1 MDAYQDILIETIF
14 QHIPQYIFWKNTDS
28 VYLGCNDHY
37 AKLLGLNK
45 SQDIIGK
52 TDYEIGWLPDGY
64 TADQFRLGDQETLAG
79 RHITNQEE
87 WLSLPNGKK
96 ILTLI
101 NKVPLIDKSG
111 CILGVLG
118 VATDITEK
126 KQIEAHLAK
135 TDHQLQGMAIISAS
149 IAHEL
154 RTPLAALKNA
164 AEALRP
170 LLPLLMETY
179 EIASISQLPI
189 PSISKR
195 KQQLLSTLIDSL
207 DRKVNESNR
216 ILDMMLMNS
225 RYNQD
230 KHTALKKCS
239 IRRCINQALAQ
250 YSFPKH
256 CPVID
261 WQDNSDFTFYGQ
273 EPLLVHV
280 LFNLLKNSIYCI
292 QKAGKGKIAIWLE
305 STSHEN
311 ILHFKDT
318 GLGIRPENLSKIFD
332 LFFTVGTNKGT
343 GIGLAFCN
351 MILQSLNGSMT
362 CQSEWQHFT
371 EFLLHFPKT
380 SPLQEEVYA

>member
-28 VYLGCNDHY
+28 VYLGCNDNY

-52 TDYEIGWLPDGY
+52 TDYEIGWLPDGD

-87 WLSLPNGKK
+87 CLSLPKGKK

-111 CILGVLG
+111 HVLGVLS

-164 AEALRP
+164 AEALHP
-170 LLPLLMETY
+170 LLPLLLETY
-179 EIASISQLPI
+179 EIASTSQLPI

-195 KQQLLSTLIDSL
+195 KQQLLGTLIESL
-207 DRKVNESNR
+207 DRKVDESNR

-225 RYNQD
+225 RYNQN
-230 KHTALKKCS
+230 KHAALRKCS
-239 IRRCINQALAQ
+239 IRRCQ
-250 YSFPKH
+250 
-256 CPVID
+256 
-261 WQDNSDFTFYGQ
+261 
-273 EPLLVHV
+273 
-280 LFNLLKNSIYCI
+280 FN
-292 QKAGKGKIAIWLE
+292 
-305 STSHEN
+305 
-311 ILHFKDT
+311 
-318 GLGIRPENLSKIFD
+318 
-332 LFFTVGTNKGT
+332 
-343 GIGLAFCN
+343 
-351 MILQSLNGSMT
+351 
-362 CQSEWQHFT
+362 
-371 EFLLHFPKT
+371 
-380 SPLQEEVYA
+380 